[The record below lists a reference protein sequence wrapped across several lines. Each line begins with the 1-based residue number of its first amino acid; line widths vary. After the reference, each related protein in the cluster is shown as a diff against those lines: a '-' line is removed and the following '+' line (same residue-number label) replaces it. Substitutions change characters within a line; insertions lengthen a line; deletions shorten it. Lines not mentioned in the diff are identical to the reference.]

1 MLEQYRKRGKAEGLE
16 QGTQIVYWGILSN
29 SPSFTVLRK
38 VLRDLLVFILDS
50 YRFCE
55 SYRIA
60 LTYEKSHQ
68 VRSLHCAVFIASSL
82 LFFNTVERSGVT
94 GGAGYEAKG

>member
-1 MLEQYRKRGKAEGLE
+1 M
-16 QGTQIVYWGILSN
+16 QIVYLGDLEQLTFFHGFEKSSSEICWF
-29 SPSFTVLRK
+29 SF
-38 VLRDLLVFILDS
+38 LDS